1 MKIILASMISRLVR
15 RGNLKL
21 TYPDGETRSFG
32 DATGKPVHIRLNS
45 KRAQW
50 GLVLDPAFYLGH
62 RYGSGDIDLVEGDM
76 FDLLETVFTGN
87 PEFKYYDSGWN
98 RFLERSRYL
107 LRWLREKN
115 DIRRSR
121 DNVQHHY
128 DLTGAL
134 YDLFLDEDKQYS
146 CAYFETPDQSL
157 DEAQL
162 AKKRHIAAKLTI
174 GRPGLSVLDI
184 GSGWGGMALYLARN
198 LGAHVTG
205 VTLSDEQ
212 FAVSSQRARGAGL
225 EKEVRFLLEDYRNAP
240 GTYDRIVSVGMFEHV
255 GRPNYLTFF
264 RKAAALLKPDGVML
278 LHTIGRTDAPTSN
291 NPFIEKY
298 IFPGGYIPA
307 LSEVMRAV
315 EKSGLRVTDI
325 EILRLH
331 YAETLRHW
339 RQRFMARRDEAK
351 ALYDER
357 FCRIWEFYLA
367 SSESAFR
374 WQNLVVFQLQLA
386 HDQQAVPLTR
396 DYVGQGEGALKAHES
411 GGKGRAAGARSF
423 PQDTA
428 INGVPTQ
435 PNRTPRAGH
444 VKSDH
449 RFQP

>member
-1 MKIILASMISRLVR
+1 MKIILTSMISRLVR
-15 RGNLKL
+15 RGNLKF
-21 TYPDGETRSFG
+21 TYPDGQTRTFG
-32 DATGKPVHIRLNS
+32 DGAGKRVHIRLNS

-62 RYGSGDIDLVEGDM
+62 YYGTGDIDLVEGDM
-76 FDLLETVFTGN
+76 FDLLETIFTGN
-87 PEFKYYDSGWN
+87 PDFKYYDSDWN
-98 RFLERSRYL
+98 HFLERSRYF

-115 DIRRSR
+115 GIQRSR

-162 AKKRHIAAKLTI
+162 AKKRHIAAKLTM

-198 LGAHVTG
+198 LGAQVTG

-212 FAVSSQRARGAGL
+212 FTISRQRAKDAGL
-225 EKEVRFLLEDYRNAP
+225 EDEVRFLLEDYRNASD
-240 GTYDRIVSVGMFEHV
+240 TYDRIVSVGMFEHV

-264 RKAAALLKPDGVML
+264 RKAASLLKRDGVML

-315 EKSGLRVTDI
+315 EKSRLRVTDI

-339 RQRFMARRDEAK
+339 RQRFMARREDAK

-386 HDQQAVPLTR
+386 HDQQAAPLTR
-396 DYVGQGEGALKAHES
+396 DYIDRGEGCLKARE
-411 GGKGRAAGARSF
+411 GDGKARTAGARKF
-423 PQDTA
+423 PQEA
-428 INGVPTQ
+428 
-435 PNRTPRAGH
+435 
-444 VKSDH
+444 S
-449 RFQP
+449 F

>member
-1 MKIILASMISRLVR
+1 MKYVLSATISRLVQ

-21 TYPDGETRSFG
+21 TFPDGTTTEAG
-32 DATGKPVHIRLNS
+32 DRTGKPVHVRLNS
-45 KRAQW
+45 KRAVR
-50 GLVLDPAFYLGH
+50 GLIFDPAYYLGH
-62 RYGSGDIDLVEGDM
+62 YYGTGDIDLVEGDM
-76 FDLLETVFTGN
+76 YDLLETVFTGN
-87 PEFKYYDSGWN
+87 PDFKYYDGRWN
-98 RFLERSRYL
+98 RLLERMRYP

-115 DIRRSR
+115 TIRRSR

-146 CAYFETPDQSL
+146 CAYFETPEQSL
-157 DEAQL
+157 DDAQL
-162 AKKRHIAAKLTI
+162 AKKRHIAAKLTMR
-174 GRPGLSVLDI
+174 RPGLSVLDI

-198 LGAHVTG
+198 LGARVTG

-212 FAVSSQRARGAGL
+212 FAVSRERARATGL
-225 EKEVRFLLEDYRNAP
+225 DDEVRFLLEDYRNVP
-240 GTYDRIVSVGMFEHV
+240 DTYDRIVSVGMFEHV

-264 RKAAALLKPDGVML
+264 RKAGSLLRRDGVML
-278 LHTIGRTDAPTSN
+278 LHTIGRTDAPTTN

-315 EKSGLRVTDI
+315 EKSGLAITDI

-339 RQRFMARRDEAK
+339 RLRFMARRDEAK
-351 ALYDER
+351 ALYDEC

-367 SSESAFR
+367 ASESAFR

-396 DYVGQGEGALKAHES
+396 DYIEHGEGCLKAREGDGKAR
-411 GGKGRAAGARSF
+411 GGGARRF
-423 PQDTA
+423 PQEA
-428 INGVPTQ
+428 
-435 PNRTPRAGH
+435 
-444 VKSDH
+444 SL
-449 RFQP
+449 

>member
-1 MKIILASMISRLVR
+1 MKFILATTISRLVR
-15 RGNLKL
+15 RGNLTL
-21 TYPDGETRSFG
+21 TFADGEMVTTG
-32 DATGKPVHIRLNS
+32 DGTGKPVHVRLNS
-45 KRAQW
+45 KRAAW

-62 RYGSGDIDLVEGDM
+62 YYGTGDIDLVEGDM
-76 FDLLETVFTGN
+76 YDLLQTLFTGN
-87 PEFKYYDSGWN
+87 PDFQYYDGKWN
-98 RFLERSRYL
+98 RLLERARYL

-121 DNVQHHY
+121 NNVQHHY

-134 YDLFLDEDKQYS
+134 YDLFLDADRQYS
-146 CAYFETPDQSL
+146 CAYFETPEQDL

-162 AKKRHIAAKLTI
+162 AKKRHIAAKLTM

-198 LGAHVTG
+198 LGAQVTG

-212 FAVSSQRARGAGL
+212 FTISTQRAKEAGL
-225 EKEVRFLLEDYRNAP
+225 DQEVRFLLEDYRNAP
-240 GTYDRIVSVGMFEHV
+240 DTYDRIVSVGMFEHV

-264 RKAAALLKPDGVML
+264 RKVASLLKPDGVML
-278 LHTIGRTDAPTSN
+278 LHTIGRTDAPTTN

-315 EKSGLRVTDI
+315 EKSGLAITDI
-325 EILRLH
+325 EILRVH

-367 SSESAFR
+367 ASESAFR

-386 HDQQAVPLTR
+386 HNQEAVPLTR
-396 DYVGQGEGALKAHES
+396 DYIESGEGCLKARE
-411 GGKGRAAGARSF
+411 GDGKARASGARKF
-423 PQDTA
+423 PQEA
-428 INGVPTQ
+428 SI
-435 PNRTPRAGH
+435 
-444 VKSDH
+444 
-449 RFQP
+449 